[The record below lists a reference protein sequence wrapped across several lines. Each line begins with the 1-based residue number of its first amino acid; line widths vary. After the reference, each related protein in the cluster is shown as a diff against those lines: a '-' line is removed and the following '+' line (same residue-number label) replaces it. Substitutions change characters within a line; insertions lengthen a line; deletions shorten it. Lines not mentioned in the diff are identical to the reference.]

1 MAAATAVKDNQKR
14 GEAGFMT
21 SIVIRPACLDD
32 AKDIAA
38 IYAPHVVEGTASYEA
53 VPPDAAE
60 MARRIASLMEQGY
73 PYLAAERDGRFLG
86 YAYASGFR
94 SRPGYRF
101 TVENSIYIAPEAQG
115 AGVGRA
121 LLRALI
127 DICTRAGYR
136 RMIAVIGDGGNDGS
150 LGLHRALGFT
160 HAATVPGLG
169 VKHGRWLDWVMMVR
183 PLGDPDAPPPAID
196 AMPLPFSPD
205 MLRGA

>member
-1 MAAATAVKDNQKR
+1 MS
-14 GEAGFMT
+14 
-21 SIVIRPACLDD
+21 SIIIRPVCLQD
-32 AKDIAA
+32 APEIAA
-38 IYAPHVVEGTASYEA
+38 IYAPHVLEDTASYEA
-53 VPPDAAE
+53 VAPDATE
-60 MARRIASLMEQGY
+60 MTRRIRSLLELGY
-73 PYLAAERDGRFLG
+73 PYLVAERDGRFLG

-94 SRPGYRF
+94 FRPGYRF

-150 LGLHRALGFT
+150 LGLHRALGFS
-160 HAATVPGLG
+160 HAASVPGLG

-183 PLGDPDAPPPAID
+183 PLGDPDAPPPALD
-196 AMPLPFSPD
+196 TMPLPFSPD
-205 MLRGA
+205 MLRVV